1 VSELLD
7 ILLVEDSAADAEL
20 IERELRAVGLRFRA
34 RRVQDRSSY
43 EAALAQRPDLILSD
57 HALPQFDGLT
67 ALTLLK
73 ARYAEVPFILVSGT
87 IGEELA
93 VAAMREGAADYLL
106 KDRLSRLAV
115 AVQSALERARLMQQK
130 RELELRLLR
139 AQRLDGLARLAA
151 GVAHDLNNFILPILV
166 AEGLLRETLSDPSQ
180 LELLDTIES
189 SALRSAKVLK
199 QLLSFGR
206 GASSDRTHVRLSSAI
221 EEISAVIRD
230 TFPKD
235 VSLRLELG
243 GDVSVLAEPTQI
255 QQVLMN
261 LCVNAR
267 DAMPNGGTLTI
278 RLTLTTVDDRMASKY
293 PGISPGPHALLSV
306 KDTGVGIAPEHL
318 GNIFDPFFTTKAPDK
333 GTGLGLASVFGVI
346 ESHGGFVQVEST
358 LGAGSEFHVYLPVR
372 GGEQAPE
379 ASTQA
384 REGRL
389 ATEPLLLLVDDG
401 PAILRVLES
410 SARRRGYRVLEA
422 ADGLSALAAIEQHG
436 SEIAAVVTDLAMPK
450 LDGLSLVKALRA
462 RNIHL
467 PVAVMTGAITA
478 DQVES
483 FRALGVREILR
494 KPFAADAFLGCLK
507 RLLAPEKDAE
517 QDREKDGNDRRE

>member
-1 VSELLD
+1 MSDLLD

-20 IERELRAVGLRFRA
+20 IERELRSGGLRFTA
-34 RRVQDRSSY
+34 RRVHDRAGY
-43 EAALAQRPDLILSD
+43 EATLARRPDLVLSD

-67 ALTLLK
+67 ALALLK
-73 ARYAEVPFILVSGT
+73 ARYPDVPFILVSGT
-87 IGEELA
+87 IGEDLA

-106 KDRLSRLAV
+106 KDRLSRLPV
-115 AVQSALERARLMQQK
+115 AVQGALGRARLMLEK
-130 RELELRLLR
+130 RELEIRLLR
-139 AQRLDGLARLAA
+139 AQRLDSLGRLAA

-166 AEGLLRETLSDPSQ
+166 AEGLLRETVTEPSQ
-180 LELLDTIES
+180 LDLLDTIES

-206 GASSDRTHVRLSSAI
+206 GAGGDRIQVRLNSAI
-221 EEISAVIRD
+221 EEISAIIRD
-230 TFPKD
+230 TFPND
-235 VSLRLELG
+235 VSVRVEVGLD
-243 GDVSVLAEPTQI
+243 DVSVLADPTQI

-278 RLTLTTVDDRMASKY
+278 RLGLSDIDAATVSKY
-293 PGISPGPHALLSV
+293 PGSKPGPYALLSI
-306 KDTGVGIAPEHL
+306 KDSGIGIAPEHL

-346 ESHGGFVQVEST
+346 ESHGGFVQVDST
-358 LGAGSEFHVYLPVR
+358 LGAGSEFHVYLPAQRVAQTR
-372 GGEQAPE
+372 DAQV
-379 ASTQA
+379 QM
-384 REGRL
+384 REGPL
-389 ATEPLLLLVDDG
+389 APEPLLLLVDDG

-410 SARRRGYRVLEA
+410 SVRRRGYRVVEA
-422 ADGLSALAAIEQHG
+422 KDGLSALEKLEQHAG
-436 SEIAAVVTDLAMPK
+436 EITAVVTDFIMPR
-450 LDGLSLVKALRA
+450 LDGMELVKAMRA
-462 RNIHL
+462 RNIDI

-494 KPFAADAFLGCLK
+494 KPFGADAFLGSLV
-507 RLLAPEKDAE
+507 RLLAVEKNG
-517 QDREKDGNDRRE
+517 Q